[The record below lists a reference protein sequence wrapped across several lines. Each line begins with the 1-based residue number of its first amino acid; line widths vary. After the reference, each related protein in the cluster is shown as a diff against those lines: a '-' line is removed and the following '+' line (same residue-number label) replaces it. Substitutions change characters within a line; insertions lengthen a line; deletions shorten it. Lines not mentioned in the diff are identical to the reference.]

1 MAGIGSLQLPPR
13 EKRNHARA
21 SRVLTLGTRR
31 NAGDEIVVVIKRARP
46 QPQSTQQSSS
56 AAGGGAP
63 KVRKGDVRHAVV
75 VRTKYPTRRPDGRYV
90 RFDDNAAVLVNN
102 KKEMIGNRIGG
113 VVAAEL
119 RARGWGKIVSLG
131 EYRPP
136 SSVSPSAFCVCVC
149 AAADSKKNLAAAKS
163 PQGRL
168 DLSDPTHCMKPLT
181 PCGGEFLRAW
191 RSEPRPSHA
200 HRPVPIMQS
209 IPHTLESFPRRL
221 ICIGDGNNAF
231 AAAKRR
237 IVYELRGSVEGEREA
252 SEDNNMREEA
262 TKRTIEGKSERMRAP
277 S

>member
-1 MAGIGSLQLPPR
+1 MLGLKATMSIIDNSGALVAECVNVLKQKTGHGMAGIGSLQLPPR

-119 RARGWGKIVSLG
+119 RARGWGKIVSL
-131 EYRPP
+131 
-136 SSVSPSAFCVCVC
+136 
-149 AAADSKKNLAAAKS
+149 
-163 PQGRL
+163 
-168 DLSDPTHCMKPLT
+168 
-181 PCGGEFLRAW
+181 
-191 RSEPRPSHA
+191 
-200 HRPVPIMQS
+200 
-209 IPHTLESFPRRL
+209 
-221 ICIGDGNNAF
+221 
-231 AAAKRR
+231 
-237 IVYELRGSVEGEREA
+237 
-252 SEDNNMREEA
+252 
-262 TKRTIEGKSERMRAP
+262 AP
-277 S
+277 KVV